1 MKKSLLV
8 IISLAACLTLP
19 REKVWP
25 QTPVRMGI
33 TSASF
38 GHAPY
43 YVAKDMGFFKREGLD
58 TEVIVMNRDDLT
70 LQALVADSI
79 HFGVIP
85 PNLILNVRQRGLTNI
100 KMIAGS
106 FNGTT
111 YSLIAL
117 PKYKKLEDLKGSR
130 LAVSSLTAGSTLM
143 MMYVLKQRGLI
154 YPRDYNVINAGG
166 STTRWVALQSKQVD
180 AAILAEPLSVIAV
193 DQGFSNVGDAYKLL
207 PDYQLSGVTANE
219 EWVGKNRDIAIR
231 FLKAMLAT
239 YKWLHENRDEA
250 IAALPKIMKVNK
262 QYVPGSWEVYTKFQ
276 IWPKDGKVNIKGVR
290 TVLEILQEAGTFK
303 KPLPRAEDMID
314 HTYLEEAHKALGY

>member
-1 MKKSLLV
+1 MKKTLLW
-8 IISLAACLTLP
+8 IISLAACLCFST
-19 REKVWP
+19 EQVWP
-25 QTPVRMGI
+25 QTRIRIGI

-43 YVAKDMGFFKREGLD
+43 YVARDMGFYKKEGLD
-58 TEVIVMNRDDLT
+58 TEVIVMNRDDLS

-154 YPRDYNVINAGG
+154 FPRDYTVINAGG
-166 STTRWVALQSKQVD
+166 STTRWVALQSK
-180 AAILAEPLSVIAV
+180 
-193 DQGFSNVGDAYKLL
+193 
-207 PDYQLSGVTANE
+207 
-219 EWVGKNRDIAIR
+219 
-231 FLKAMLAT
+231 
-239 YKWLHENRDEA
+239 
-250 IAALPKIMKVNK
+250 
-262 QYVPGSWEVYTKFQ
+262 
-276 IWPKDGKVNIKGVR
+276 
-290 TVLEILQEAGTFK
+290 
-303 KPLPRAEDMID
+303 
-314 HTYLEEAHKALGY
+314 

>member
-1 MKKSLLV
+1 MKKTLW

-19 REKVWP
+19 SGKVWP
-25 QTPVRMGI
+25 QTRVRIGI

-43 YVAKDMGFFKREGLD
+43 YVARDMGFYKREGLD

-79 HFGVIP
+79 NFGVIP

-130 LAVSSLTAGSTLM
+130 LAVSSLTSGSTLM
-143 MMYVLKQRGLI
+143 MMYVLKQHGLI

-166 STTRWVALQSKQVD
+166 STTRWVALQTKQVD
-180 AAILAEPLSVIAV
+180 AAILAEPLSIIAV

-207 PDYQLSGVTANE
+207 PDYQLSGLTANE
-219 EWVGKNRDIAIR
+219 DWIKRDRDITVR

-262 QYVPGSWEVYTKFQ
+262 QYVPGSWEVYTRFQ

-290 TVLEILQEAGTFK
+290 TVLEILEEAGTLK
-303 KPLPRAEDMID
+303 KPYPRAEEMID
-314 HTYLEEAHKALGY
+314 HSYLEEAHKALGY